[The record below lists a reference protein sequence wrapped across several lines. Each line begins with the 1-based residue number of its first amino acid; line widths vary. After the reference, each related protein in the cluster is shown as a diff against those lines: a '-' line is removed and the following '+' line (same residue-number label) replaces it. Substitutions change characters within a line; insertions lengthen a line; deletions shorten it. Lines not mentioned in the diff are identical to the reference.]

1 MPRRRLW
8 CAVREPA
15 ARKGRLGQLLW
26 TRWHTIVSV
35 PCRFNFGNGSLW
47 PPGGVGRSVRSA
59 RQAAQGILA
68 IGYRQVDDVVAT
80 VPVDNDAS
88 QGWPVLRSWLGRL
101 TVFVLCVVLFLSVVP
116 GSYDPLDWEIISGG
130 VSARDYPG
138 NWMGLLGA
146 ELSHWGLLLFGLAL
160 YPVLLLGLLASL
172 RRLVWRRGLRPVR
185 WDYWIGLLLVL
196 LGTAMLLGIWPG
208 LCADWTDA
216 LNLRGL
222 PGGAIG
228 QRLSAPG
235 AGLMRVILNATGT
248 ALVASAL
255 VLAGL
260 VVVWVHD
267 WHHLVWPWLRAGAGA
282 VVRSSSPVS
291 AAVEPAA
298 SAASLEAAA
307 PAAPSSGLAERRRR
321 RQPEPESPQQ
331 PQFDL
336 AAGPPPLPPP
346 PVRAKAAAPAPA
358 AANAAPTASRSR
370 SAGAYQLPS
379 LKLLHAD
386 AGSETFGDPA
396 DVEYKKKVIQ
406 ETLDSFGIDA
416 QVGNATC
423 GPRVT
428 LYEVVPAPG
437 VKVERIS
444 RLANN
449 ISMDLRS
456 TNIRILTPIPGRKSV
471 GIEVPNAK
479 PSRVSVH
486 SLMDSPAWQSPKAR
500 IPLLLGRSISGEVV
514 ILDLEKAPHLLIAGA
529 TGSGKSVCINLMI
542 LSLLCRFSPEELRLI
557 MVDPKVVE
565 FRAYGALPHL
575 ITPVISKVEQVPLA
589 LRWVIREMERRY
601 RVLAKVGARNL
612 ESFNARPAA
621 PEVVLDDDG
630 EPIPPRLPH
639 IVVIIDELADI
650 MMTAKGDVETALA
663 RLAQMSRAVGIHA
676 ILATQRPSVNVI
688 TGIIKANFPTRIAFK
703 VTSQVDSR
711 TILDCKGAETLLGQG
726 DMLYR
731 PPGAASLQRNQGGM
745 VEDDEIERVTAFIAE
760 QAAPEFDSS
769 VLKGVEAAVGAGAG
783 GAAELEEGDEALVQQ
798 ATEIILRDR
807 RATTSYLQRAMR
819 IGYNKSAS
827 IIDILEQRGVI
838 GPQVGSAPREILVD
852 GGGRAMDDGAVDGD
866 EDLAADLDDDDTDRP

>member
-1 MPRRRLW
+1 M
-8 CAVREPA
+8 
-15 ARKGRLGQLLW
+15 
-26 TRWHTIVSV
+26 
-35 PCRFNFGNGSLW
+35 
-47 PPGGVGRSVRSA
+47 
-59 RQAAQGILA
+59 
-68 IGYRQVDDVVAT
+68 
-80 VPVDNDAS
+80 
-88 QGWPVLRSWLGRL
+88 
-101 TVFVLCVVLFLSVVP
+101 
-116 GSYDPLDWEIISGG
+116 
-130 VSARDYPG
+130 
-138 NWMGLLGA
+138 
-146 ELSHWGLLLFGLAL
+146 
-160 YPVLLLGLLASL
+160 
-172 RRLVWRRGLRPVR
+172 
-185 WDYWIGLLLVL
+185 
-196 LGTAMLLGIWPG
+196 
-208 LCADWTDA
+208 
-216 LNLRGL
+216 
-222 PGGAIG
+222 
-228 QRLSAPG
+228 
-235 AGLMRVILNATGT
+235 
-248 ALVASAL
+248 
-255 VLAGL
+255 
-260 VVVWVHD
+260 
-267 WHHLVWPWLRAGAGA
+267 
-282 VVRSSSPVS
+282 
-291 AAVEPAA
+291 
-298 SAASLEAAA
+298 
-307 PAAPSSGLAERRRR
+307 
-321 RQPEPESPQQ
+321 Q
-331 PQFDL
+331 PQLDL
-336 AAGPPPLPPP
+336 SPAGPPPLPPA
-346 PVRAKAAAPAPA
+346 PVRAKAAAATAPA
-358 AANAAPTASRSR
+358 AAPRPRAT
-370 SAGAYQLPS
+370 GAYQLPS
-379 LKLLHAD
+379 LEFLHAD

-396 DVEYKKKVIQ
+396 DVENKKRVIQ

-486 SLMDSPAWQSPKAR
+486 NLMDSPAWQSTKAR

-542 LSLLCRFSPEELRLI
+542 LSLLYRFPPEELRLI

-601 RVLAKVGARNL
+601 RVLANVGARNL

-621 PEVVLDDDG
+621 KEVVLDDDG
-630 EPIPPRLPH
+630 EPIPARLPH

-745 VEDDEIERVTAFIAE
+745 VEDDEIERVTAFLAE
-760 QAAPEFDSS
+760 QAAPEFDGS
-769 VLKGVEAAVGAGAG
+769 VLKGVEAAGGAGAV
-783 GAAELEEGDEALVQQ
+783 GAPELEEGDEALVQQ

-838 GPQVGSAPREILVD
+838 GPQIGSAPREILID
-852 GGGRAMDDGAVDGD
+852 GGGRTAVDAD
-866 EDLAADLDDDDTDRP
+866 DDAADADLDRDDDDDADRP